1 MSDFSPDVSAEPFEA
16 LRAWRTLEEEFAAG
30 DVPHCRA
37 VSAPLAWHP
46 ALLERLARLT
56 LNVGPDAPSPVRE
69 GHPDLVVAGEVGR
82 APDVAACRALIQDL
96 ALKPAASVRRL
107 GVVLSADQLLPPA
120 ANSLLKLAEE
130 PPSHACLLFLLEG
143 GVILPT
149 LRSRARF
156 TVLAAPAAAEGAAPP
171 SSDGEW
177 LAWVEGARGGDVPV
191 VAALASWATWALR
204 RGDAPQAAKLDRLRT
219 IAETKNLSVPM
230 LCDLLILALREELP
244 FEHLFGNFR

>member
-1 MSDFSPDVSAEPFEA
+1 MSAEPFEA

-37 VSAPLAWHP
+37 VSAPIAWHP
-46 ALLERLARLT
+46 VLLERLARLT

-156 TVLAAPAAAEGAAPP
+156 TVLAAPAAAEGAALP

-191 VAALASWATWALR
+191 VAALATWALR

>member
-1 MSDFSPDVSAEPFEA
+1 MSAGKAEPFEA
-16 LRAWRTLEEEFAAG
+16 LCAWRTLEEECAAG

-37 VSAPLAWHP
+37 VSAPLVWHP

-82 APDVAACRALIQDL
+82 APDVAACRTLIQDL

-107 GVVLSADQLLPPA
+107 GVVLSADQLLLPA

-149 LRSRARF
+149 LRSRARRGGGRS
-156 TVLAAPAAAEGAAPP
+156 APVKRRGMARLG
-171 SSDGEW
+171 GG
-177 LAWVEGARGGDVPV
+177 GARWGRAGRCGAGVLGDLGP
-191 VAALASWATWALR
+191 APRGRPAGCKARPAQDDCGDEEPLRPHALR
-204 RGDAPQAAKLDRLRT
+204 SFD
-219 IAETKNLSVPM
+219 LSTQGGTS
-230 LCDLLILALREELP
+230 
-244 FEHLFGNFR
+244 F

>member
-1 MSDFSPDVSAEPFEA
+1 MCIRDS
-16 LRAWRTLEEEFAAG
+16 
-30 DVPHCRA
+30 
-37 VSAPLAWHP
+37 
-46 ALLERLARLT
+46 
-56 LNVGPDAPSPVRE
+56 
-69 GHPDLVVAGEVGR
+69 
-82 APDVAACRALIQDL
+82 
-96 ALKPAASVRRL
+96 AASVRRL
-107 GVVLSADQLLPPA
+107 GVVLSADQLLPSA